1 MNYRHAYHAGNFAD
15 VVKHAILARVLTYM
29 KQKPQPFRVIDT
41 HAGSGRYD
49 LGGIEASKT
58 NEWRDGI
65 ERLIDADMPAYV
77 AALLAPYLDAVR
89 SVNQP
94 GELASYP
101 GSPLIAHFLM
111 RPGDQLVANELH
123 GDDLEKLKSEFH
135 RVDGTKVLG
144 LDAWVAVKALLPPPE
159 RRGVILI
166 DPPFESPD
174 EFERLTESLGHAL
187 RRFANGVYLVWY
199 PVKDQ
204 AASNRFV
211 REVSQLGCSKMLDVR
226 LSISEPFA
234 GLGLTETGLLIL
246 NPPFSLKSEL
256 EVLLPFLSERLAEG
270 RGAGFRLADAFT
282 APQDIV

>member
-41 HAGSGRYD
+41 HAGAGRYD
-49 LGGIEASKT
+49 LAGVEANKT

-65 ERLIDADMPAYV
+65 ARLFDADMPVDV
-77 AALLAPYLDAVR
+77 AALLAPYIDAVR
-89 SVNQP
+89 SVNVP
-94 GELASYP
+94 GELAVYP

-111 RPGDQLVANELH
+111 RAGDQLVANELH
-123 GDDLEKLKSEFH
+123 GEDLEKLKAEFR

-159 RRGVILI
+159 RRSVILI

-174 EFERLTESLGHAL
+174 EFERLTEAL
-187 RRFANGVYLVWY
+187 TNAMQRFATGVYLIWY

-211 REVSQLGCSKMLDVR
+211 REVRQLGCSKMLDIR
-226 LSISEPFA
+226 LTISEPFA

-246 NPPFSLKSEL
+246 NPPFILRSEL
-256 EVLLPFLSERLAEG
+256 EVLLPYLSACLAEG
-270 RGAGFRLADAFT
+270 RGAGFHIDVIGT
-282 APQDIV
+282 NV

>member
-49 LGGIEASKT
+49 LGGVEAGKT
-58 NEWRDGI
+58 GEWRDGI
-65 ERLIDADMPAYV
+65 ARLIDAEIPAEV

-89 SVNQP
+89 SVNMP
-94 GELASYP
+94 GELTFYP
-101 GSPLIAHFLM
+101 GSPVIAHFLM
-111 RPGDQLVANELH
+111 RPGDSLVANELH
-123 GDDLEKLKSEFH
+123 GEDLESLKGEFH

-144 LDAWVAVKALLPPPE
+144 
-159 RRGVILI
+159 RGVILI

-187 RRFANGVYLVWY
+187 RRFASGVYLVWY
-199 PVKDQ
+199 PVKNQ

-211 REVSQLGCSKMLDVR
+211 QEVSQLGCSKMLDVR
-226 LSISEPFA
+226 LTISEPFA

-246 NPPFSLKSEL
+246 NPPFSLKGEL
-256 EVLLPFLSERLAEG
+256 EVLLPFLSELLAEG
-270 RGAGFRLADAFT
+270 RGAGFRLADDFNAN
-282 APQDIV
+282 QDIV